1 MQAPLLEIHNLQGSG
16 EIGVTFQYDE
26 EVKESLK
33 QAFGP
38 REGRSWDPDSK
49 MWKFPAE
56 LFEQV
61 KAWALGHFD
70 EALIRLP
77 GQVKLVLS
85 CFISSDSRMV
95 LRGPKASLC
104 GRALLHSNKPHIL
117 PLLSHE
123 SAGPCG
129 LCMHYHTGER
139 LQTCL
144 GSCTLS
150 AVYACLQCQPVVHTP
165 QPSRKL

>member
-1 MQAPLLEIHNLQGSG
+1 MQAPLLEIHDLQGSG

-38 REGRSWDPDSK
+38 REGRTWDPDSK

-56 LFEQV
+56 LFKPV

-77 GQVKLVLS
+77 GQVKSVLS
-85 CFISSDSRMV
+85 SLSSNDSPM
-95 LRGPKASLC
+95 LLIWQKSCAWWLGTA
-104 GRALLHSNKPHIL
+104 ALLHSN
-117 PLLSHE
+117 
-123 SAGPCG
+123 
-129 LCMHYHTGER
+129 
-139 LQTCL
+139 
-144 GSCTLS
+144 
-150 AVYACLQCQPVVHTP
+150 
-165 QPSRKL
+165 